1 WTWGA
6 LWGVDGD
13 VLRPVAAWGSP
24 SVDVATFD
32 AASRGTTFTRGVGL
46 PGRVWASGAPS
57 WIADVV
63 GDDNFPRASLAAEAG
78 LHGAFGFPLL
88 SGGAVVGVLE
98 LFTAAPRQPDESLD
112 AMLATLGA
120 PIGQFLQRARGD
132 AERREALRREQAAR
146 ADAELASRAKD
157 EFLATV
163 SHELRAP
170 LTPILLWARMLRGRM
185 LDEATTARALQVIE
199 TNAKA
204 QAQLVDDMLDVSRIV
219 TGRLRVTLAPTALRP
234 VAERAVDAM

>member
-120 PIGQFLQRARGD
+120 PIGQFLQP
-132 AERREALRREQAAR
+132 AR